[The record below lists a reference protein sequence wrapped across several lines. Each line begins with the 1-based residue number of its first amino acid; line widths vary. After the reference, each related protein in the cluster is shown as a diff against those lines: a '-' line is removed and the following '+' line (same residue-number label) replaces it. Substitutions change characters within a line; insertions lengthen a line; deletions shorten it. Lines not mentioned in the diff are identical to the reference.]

1 MNEELN
7 IILTKHMPDGIMLV
21 KHGQNEQKQE
31 AIKLINDEFLRIFD
45 ASEMENETSVLDLV
59 K

>member
-7 IILTKHMPDGIMLV
+7 IILTKHMPDAIMLI
-21 KHGQNEQKQE
+21 KHNQNEPPERE

-45 ASEMENETSVLDLV
+45 ASNM
-59 K
+59 